1 MESSVCQYEKYKYT
15 KKGRFEEAL
24 RKRPVHQKG
33 GAGALMRMFT
43 KGRGHQA
50 QLGTEMKVVV
60 PRCLCSKTLAPPQK

>member
-50 QLGTEMKVVV
+50 QLGTEDQDRG
-60 PRCLCSKTLAPPQK
+60 P